1 MMDLSGNI
9 QRHTIS
15 ALVADKPGVLA
26 RVAGL
31 FSRRGFNIS
40 NLSVGRSESE
50 GLSRMTFV
58 VEGDEW
64 VVEQVTKQ
72 LYKLIDVIRV
82 SDLSEDSIIVRELA
96 FIKVKSD
103 SSNSAEIIKIAESYR
118 ANIVD
123 IDKDSLIIEVTGDDG
138 KVDLLLNSLKPYGV
152 RETMRTGRIAMT
164 RGAATT
170 GLKKTSNMV
179 DHSAPDAD
187 VVP

>member
-1 MMDLSGNI
+1 MMDLSGNT

-82 SDLSEDSIIVRELA
+82 SDLSEDSIIAV
-96 FIKVKSD
+96 
-103 SSNSAEIIKIAESYR
+103 SYTHLTLPTKR
-118 ANIVD
+118 IV
-123 IDKDSLIIEVTGDDG
+123 
-138 KVDLLLNSLKPYGV
+138 
-152 RETMRTGRIAMT
+152 
-164 RGAATT
+164 
-170 GLKKTSNMV
+170 
-179 DHSAPDAD
+179 
-187 VVP
+187 